1 MAQDT
6 RESTVSESLSWLEQE
21 IGRSRDDHIKLVG
34 VTDQVQRQVYDLLD
48 QIEQNERLIRGV
60 EPRFAPLRGI
70 PEKIG
75 MLDEAIEHI
84 RYQISTQ
91 KSEIDNALRLLQA
104 EAEYDREER
113 ADALRRIA
121 TATDQLA
128 TIASNVAQVQAQA
141 TQATQAAS
149 TIIERQR
156 EVEDRVQ
163 QFGLRLDRSIEV
175 HRDLEDRVK
184 TSILQGIED
193 RFAVVF
199 ERLQL
204 VGEMVQR
211 TERVVE
217 TVSNERSLRHD
228 VLEQVGLWRDQ
239 NTRLESRV
247 ASVEE
252 IADRVLTE
260 VDKLRGEIALVEGRH
275 AGMGERVASIRRDI
289 AEVVDHVRDEFA
301 KYNQLSEKQRRK
313 QIQVLEQE
321 LREMKFHAFRP
332 PEEP

>member
-1 MAQDT
+1 MAQNGRDA
-6 RESTVSESLSWLEQE
+6 TVGDALDFLEAE
-21 IGRSRDDHIKLVG
+21 IGRTRDDHAKLVAI
-34 VTDQVQRQVYDLLD
+34 TDQLQRQLYDLQE
-48 QIEQNERLIRGV
+48 QIEQNERMIRAV
-60 EPRFAPLRGI
+60 EPRFAPLKGI
-70 PEKIG
+70 PEKLG
-75 MLDEAIEHI
+75 MLDEATEHI
-84 RYQISTQ
+84 RYQITTQ
-91 KSEIDNALRLLQA
+91 KAEIDNAIRLLQA

-113 ADALRRIA
+113 ADAVRRINA
-121 TATDQLA
+121 ATDQLA
-128 TIASNVAQVQAQA
+128 AIAANVAQVQAQA

-156 EVEDRVQ
+156 EVEDRVH

-175 HRDLEDRVK
+175 HRDLEERVR
-184 TSILQGIED
+184 TAVIQGIED

-211 TERVVE
+211 TERTVESVVQ
-217 TVSNERSLRHD
+217 ERSLRQE

-239 NTRLESRV
+239 NTRLEARV
-247 ASVEE
+247 SAVEE

-260 VDKLRGEIALVEGRH
+260 IDRLHGELALIEGRH
-275 AGMGERVASIRRDI
+275 AGLGERVAGIRRDI

-301 KYNQLSEKQRRK
+301 KYNQMTERLRRK

>member
-1 MAQDT
+1 VARET
-6 RESTVSESLSWLEQE
+6 RESTMGEALAWLEDE
-21 IGRSRDDHIKLVG
+21 LGRTRDEHLKLVSQM
-34 VTDQVQRQVYDLLD
+34 DQVQRQVYDLLD
-48 QIEQNERLIRGV
+48 QIDQNERMVRAI
-60 EPRFAPLRGI
+60 EPRFQPLRGI
-70 PEKIG
+70 PDKIG
-75 MLDEAIEHI
+75 QLDEATEHI
-84 RYQISTQ
+84 RYQVSTQ
-91 KSEIDNALRLLQA
+91 KAEIDNAIRLLQA

-113 ADALRRIA
+113 ADAIRRIGAA
-121 TATDQLA
+121 TNELA
-128 TIASNVAQVQAQA
+128 ALAASVSQVQSQV

-149 TIIERQR
+149 TVIERQR
-156 EVEDRVQ
+156 EVEDRVH
-163 QFGLRLDRSIEV
+163 QFGLRLDRNIEV

-184 TSILQGIED
+184 RAVLQGIEE

-204 VGEMVQR
+204 VGEMVAR

-217 TVSNERSLRHD
+217 AVSNERSIRQD
-228 VLEQVGLWRDQ
+228 VLEQISLWRDQ
-239 NTRLESRV
+239 HTRLEGRV

-260 VDKLRGEIALVEGRH
+260 VDKVHGEIALVEGRH
-275 AGMGERVASIRRDI
+275 AGLGERVAGIRRDI

-301 KYNQLSEKQRRK
+301 KYNQLNEKQRKK

>member
-1 MAQDT
+1 MANNT
-6 RESTVSESLSWLEQE
+6 REGTVGEVLAWLEQE
-21 IGRSRDDHIKLVG
+21 IGRSRDEHTKLVAEM
-34 VTDQVQRQVYDLLD
+34 DQVQRQVFDLL
-48 QIEQNERLIRGV
+48 EQLQQTERMVRAV
-60 EPRFAPLRGI
+60 EPRFQPLRGI

-75 MLDEAIEHI
+75 ILDEATEHI

-91 KSEIDNALRLLQA
+91 KAEIDNALRLLQA

-113 ADALRRIA
+113 ADAVRRI
-121 TATDQLA
+121 TAAGDQLGSLA
-128 TIASNVAQVQAQA
+128 ASVAQVQAQV

-149 TIIERQR
+149 TVIERQR
-156 EVEDRVQ
+156 EVEDRVA
-163 QFGLRLDRSIEV
+163 QFGLRLDRNIEV

-184 TSILQGIED
+184 TAVLAGIEE
-193 RFAVVF
+193 RFALVF

-217 TVSNERSLRHD
+217 SVSQERSLRQD
-228 VLEQVGLWRDQ
+228 VIEQVGVWRDQ
-239 NTRLESRV
+239 QTRLESRV

-252 IADRVLTE
+252 LSDRVLTE
-260 VDKLRGEIALVEGRH
+260 VDKVRGEIALVEGRH
-275 AGMGERVASIRRDI
+275 AGLGERVATIRRDI

-301 KYNQLSEKQRRK
+301 KYNQMTEKQRRK

-332 PEEP
+332 PDEP

>member
-1 MAQDT
+1 MAQNT
-6 RESTVSESLSWLEQE
+6 RDGTVSDAINWLEIE
-21 IGRSRDDHIKLVG
+21 IGRSRDDHAKLVA
-34 VTDQVQRQVYDLLD
+34 VTDQVQRQIHDLLD
-48 QIEQNERLIRGV
+48 QIDQNERLIRGV
-60 EPRFAPLRGI
+60 EPRFVPLKGI

-75 MLDEAIEHI
+75 MLDESIEHL
-84 RYQISTQ
+84 RYQITTQ
-91 KSEIDNALRLLQA
+91 KAEIDNAIRLLQA

-113 ADALRRIA
+113 ADALRRINVA
-121 TATDQLA
+121 SDHLSA
-128 TIASNVAQVQAQA
+128 IASNVAQVQAQA
-141 TQATQAAS
+141 AQATQAAS

-175 HRDLEDRVK
+175 HRDLEERVRNAV
-184 TSILQGIED
+184 IQGVED
-193 RFAVVF
+193 RLAVVF

-204 VGEMVQR
+204 IGEMVQR
-211 TERVVE
+211 TERTVE
-217 TVSNERSLRHD
+217 GVAQERSLRHD

-247 ASVEE
+247 AAVEE

-260 VDKLRGEIALVEGRH
+260 VDKLHGELALIEGRH
-275 AGMGERVASIRRDI
+275 AGLGERVAGIRRDI

-301 KYNQLSEKQRRK
+301 KYNQMSEKQRRK
-313 QIQVLEQE
+313 QIQVLEQV